1 MANPTS
7 KIDFSIPLAT
17 FLATAISDG
26 FFSDILQQLK
36 VDDPGEEADA
46 TDIDAAGG
54 QLWSNIVDDFMLETY
69 APLQGA
75 EDRTVNTVDA
85 TPDAFTVFTLA
96 ADADAVYIRIRVAAR
111 TAAVSEILEAEVAG
125 TFYRTAD
132 GFVSVLN
139 PISSQSDVGLAGA
152 TVVLAPSGNDVVVT
166 LTGLGGTPI
175 EWTEY
180 ILDVKPVIG
189 P

>member
-54 QLWSNIVDDFMLETY
+54 QIWSNIVDDFMLETY
-69 APLQGA
+69 TLLQGA

-96 ADADAVYIRIRVAAR
+96 ADADAVYVRARIVAR
-111 TAAVSEILEAEVAG
+111 SAAVSEILEAEVAG

-139 PISSQSDVGLAGA
+139 PINTLAQVGLGA
-152 TVVLAPSGNDVVVT
+152 STVVLAASGNDVVLTVT
-166 LTGLGGTPI
+166 GEVATPL
-175 EWTEY
+175 EWTES
-180 ILDVKPVIG
+180 ILDVKPVTG